1 MGVPHYPISVHPLS
15 APAAQHPNFLLP
27 ALAFVGQHQFAPPLR
42 SSRSCQP
49 VSDPVTP
56 TAIAS
61 FPRTVCVWAS
71 AKVTPEFPAHT
82 DTWGL
87 VGSWGLPACILKIIW
102 GRLNFHKHYTLSF
115 GSRCP
120 SEPQPSS
127 RCPLLWSA
135 CPGLVPGRKPW
146 SFPALQSGI
155 SQKHYSPASS
165 LEGISLAEPPLRWEW
180 AQNLAPQC
188 RDSEPRSTVP

>member
-1 MGVPHYPISVHPLS
+1 MCDMVAGCLGRAGGSSSLSHLRAPPLCS
-15 APAAQHPNFLLP
+15 CAQHPNFLLP

-115 GSRCP
+115 GSRYP
-120 SEPQPSS
+120 SEPQPSP

-135 CPGLVPGRKPW
+135 CPGLVPERKPW
-146 SFPALQSGI
+146 SLPALQSGI

-165 LEGISLAEPPLRWEW
+165 LEGISLAGPPLLWE
-180 AQNLAPQC
+180 
-188 RDSEPRSTVP
+188 